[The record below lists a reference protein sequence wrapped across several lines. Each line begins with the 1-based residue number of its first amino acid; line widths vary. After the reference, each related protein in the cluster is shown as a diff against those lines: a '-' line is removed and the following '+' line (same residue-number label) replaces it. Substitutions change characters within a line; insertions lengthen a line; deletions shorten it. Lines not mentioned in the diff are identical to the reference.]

1 MYWYTRG
8 EYGIPEYDMKK
19 EKLSIQI
26 YKKIKNDLLYLK
38 ILPDTVLQER
48 EIANIF
54 SVSRTP
60 IREAIQRLAIEGW
73 VEINSRKSIV
83 IKPIR
88 EQDVIEIFE
97 FRRIIEPMVL
107 DIILEK
113 RLADLTLINNIQDIL
128 SAMKSTKDNTAEFI
142 DLDQNFHALIIHK
155 INNKRLNQAWG
166 QLKDEII
173 RLGMIAM
180 QRPGRF
186 ANVVQE
192 HQRIIDALVDMKKLK
207 ARKSCLDHLYSTE
220 DIILESI
227 FSKGG
232 K

>member
-1 MYWYTRG
+1 MPINNV
-8 EYGIPEYDMKK
+8 EN
-19 EKLSIQI
+19 EKLSMQI
-26 YKKIKNDLLYLK
+26 YKKIKDDLLYLK
-38 ILPDTVLQER
+38 ILPGSVLQER

-83 IKPIR
+83 VKSIR
-88 EQDVIEIFE
+88 EQDVKEIFQ
-97 FRRIIEPMVL
+97 FRRIIEPTVL
-107 DIILEK
+107 NIILEK
-113 RLADLTLINNIQDIL
+113 RLADLTLVNNIQNIL
-128 SAMKSTKDNTAEFI
+128 NAMKSTKDNTTEFI
-142 DLDQNFHALIIHK
+142 DLDQNFHTLIIHK
-155 INNKRLNQAWG
+155 INNRRLNQTWG

-180 QRPGRF
+180 QKPGRF

-192 HQRIIDALVDMKKLK
+192 HQRIVDALVDMKKLK
-207 ARKSCLDHLYSTE
+207 ARKSCLDHLYLTE

-227 FSKGG
+227 FNKGG